1 LIKIFKNNAS
11 LTKILENEKS
21 EVKDFEEILKFDYA
35 DAITDIIIKN
45 IFEEDVIDSNDE
57 NETLSKNFF

>member
-1 LIKIFKNNAS
+1 MIKIFKNNAS